1 MNMKLNKFFPILII
15 IFFLFFISVFFV
27 SAEERGLEIQYP
39 IIDGQGITTSTTI
52 AEYAVYIFKFSI
64 ILAAIIA
71 FAVLIYGGS
80 RYITSSGNPTAM
92 DDAKKWI
99 LSAIIGLALVL
110 FSYIILNIINAN
122 FIEPDVKE
130 IEPVGGILLIDENG
144 ISKLLTGGINEIS
157 EDFKA
162 TKIEFIT
169 DKPLEEFYYNPNKPE
184 LISIFYYEEINQ
196 GGKVAVVAN
205 NKEPDS
211 PSPSSSQPLDFAPR
225 SIYFLWQE
233 PGAYFYENENYES
246 PPRPKVYTES
256 QRTLKNFSDKTKSI
270 KFVEEK
276 PDPWRKQYWTILFK
290 DTDYEGACGAYDSDN
305 PITEIKGS
313 LKENISSFSII
324 QGTLPQGDVIFYDK
338 VNCQGNEYLWQPK
351 SVLFRYDSVSL
362 KDDTKDL
369 DQWLS
374 LKIDGNFSVL
384 LITEYN
390 YGSISY
396 LGERCLVFSG
406 IGCTTSF
413 KGTSIY
419 SADPESFRPK
429 EAYIFPTM
437 E

>member
-1 MNMKLNKFFPILII
+1 MKINKKISILII
-15 IFFLFFISVFFV
+15 TFFIFSMSIFFV

-71 FAVLIYGGS
+71 FAVLIYGGF
-80 RYITSSGNPTAM
+80 RYVTSSGNPMAM

-99 LSAIIGLALVL
+99 LSAIIGLALIL

-122 FIEPDVKE
+122 FINPEVKV
-130 IEPVGGILLIDENG
+130 IEPVAGIILTDENSG
-144 ISKLLTGGINEIS
+144 ISKNFKDGVIEIP

-169 DKPLEEFYYNPNKPE
+169 DKPAEEFFYNPNKAE

-196 GGKVAVVAN
+196 GGKVAVVPN

-211 PSPSSSQPLDFAPR
+211 PSPSSSQSLDFAPR
-225 SIYFLWQE
+225 SLYFLWQKT
-233 PGAYFYENENYES
+233 GVYLYEKENNES
-246 PPRPKVYTES
+246 PPVPEVYTGS
-256 QRTLKNFSDKTKSI
+256 QRTLKDFSDKAKSI

-290 DTDYEGACGAYDSDN
+290 DTNYEGACGAYDSDN
-305 PITEIKGS
+305 SITEIKDS
-313 LKENISSFSII
+313 LKENVSSLAVV

-338 VNCQGNEYLWQPK
+338 VNCEGNEYIWQPK

-362 KDDTKDL
+362 EDDTKDL

-374 LKIDGNFSVL
+374 LKINGNFSVL
-384 LITEYN
+384 LITEYHS
-390 YGSISY
+390 GSLSY
-396 LGERCLVFSG
+396 LGERCLLFSG
-406 IGCTTSF
+406 VGCTSSF
-413 KGTSIY
+413 KGTSVY